1 MSKILAVVP
10 AYNEAGCIEQT
21 IRELTASCPQIDYLV
36 VNDGSK
42 DATALICEQNKF
54 NYLSLPI
61 NCGLTAGFQTGMKYA
76 YRHNYDAVV
85 QFDADGQH
93 MPDYIMSMYECMCAQ
108 DADIVIGSRTGVDKP
123 TGARGLGS
131 RLISALIHL
140 IAHISIQDPT
150 SGMRMYNK
158 KLIRTYAQAFD
169 LAPEPDALAY
179 FARHGYTIKEV
190 PVKMRERQGGQSYF
204 DIGHIISY
212 MSRTCMSIVL
222 FQWFR

>member
-10 AYNEAGCIEQT
+10 AYNEAACIERT

-150 SGMRMYNK
+150 
-158 KLIRTYAQAFD
+158 
-169 LAPEPDALAY
+169 PEPDALAY